1 MMYSER
7 WNAIGPA
14 PPLVAMWATDKLGRK
29 TMEPNRA
36 MKIMAE
42 GYVCSKSVLLA
53 VCQEFGIEVNEKV
66 IPKSLWSSHGYSL
79 RGVA

>member
-1 MMYSER
+1 
-7 WNAIGPA
+7 
-14 PPLVAMWATDKLGRK
+14 
-29 TMEPNRA
+29 MEPNRA